1 MAQIQIDP
9 DHVEQVAKQFQAK
22 RQESE
27 QIIQHLSCQITGL
40 EGQWKGMTKER
51 FFSDFQEAEQNM
63 KNFTLLLENISTALT
78 QIATKFRQTDQ
89 A

>member
-27 QIIQHLSCQITGL
+27 QIIQHLRSQINSL
-40 EGQWKGMTKER
+40 EGQWEGMTKQR
-51 FFSDFQEAEQNM
+51 FFNDFQEAEQNM
-63 KNFTLLLENISTALT
+63 KNFTLLLENISTALK
-78 QIATKFRQTDQ
+78 QIATKFRQTDE

>member
-27 QIIQHLSCQITGL
+27 QIIQHLKGQITGL